1 MKEIMFDVLARVA
14 YYTLKGL
21 YFLIVAALIWIFLSY
36 LDIIFHNTSV
46 SPVYAP
52 WNFFTLEV
60 LWR

>member
-36 LDIIFHNTSV
+36 LDVVFHNTAMN
-46 SPVYAP
+46 PVYAP

-60 LWR
+60 LWG

>member
-1 MKEIMFDVLARVA
+1 MKELMLNVLERIA

-36 LDIIFHNTSV
+36 LDVVFHNTSV

-60 LWR
+60 LWG